1 MSPQLFVYAL
11 SKNRFV
17 ETLTLSTCIHFL
29 MEGRY
34 RPADAR
40 KYVVFACK
48 QDSSKFGARQFETTV
63 FTPFAHFR

>member
-1 MSPQLFVYAL
+1 
-11 SKNRFV
+11 
-17 ETLTLSTCIHFL
+17 